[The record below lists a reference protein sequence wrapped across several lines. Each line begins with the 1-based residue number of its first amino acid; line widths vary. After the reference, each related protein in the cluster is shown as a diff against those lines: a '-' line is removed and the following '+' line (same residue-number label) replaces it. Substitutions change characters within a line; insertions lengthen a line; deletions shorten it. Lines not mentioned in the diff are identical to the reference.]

1 MMSRALV
8 LALAL
13 GVLPTCVAGAP
24 ALQADIPYSCTGSA
38 DIVCVESGAV
48 RGIVADGV
56 RAFKGIPYAKPPI
69 GDLRFRPPQ
78 RAERWQGILAAERF
92 GPVCPQIAANKVE
105 GSEDCLTLNVWTP
118 QRGAGPLPVM
128 IWLTGGGNHGLSGA
142 GTSNYGGVVY
152 DGSLMARRG
161 GVVFITYNLRLGVL
175 GFLAHPALDAE
186 RLEKISGNYGSLD
199 QIAMLQW
206 VQRNISNFGG
216 DPNRVFLFGT
226 SAGGGNICALMTAPL
241 AQGLF
246 HGAAMQSS
254 VPTGCELQTL
264 ADVEQRT
271 GTRVAAAT
279 GCAAATDIAACLRS
293 RSVDQIVG
301 AVQGFTDIFARTYG
315 PNVDGHIF
323 PDQPINMIRSKR
335 YRPMPV
341 IIGNT
346 ADETRQFLNVIGPV
360 PDAASYAEAVT
371 RLFGAQSRD
380 AIIARYPATSFATP
394 RAALEAATTDAYF
407 SCTTRRI
414 ARLLTSVQNEPVY
427 RYYFTHALEND
438 PRQQARGAA
447 HTIEHPFFFPWSGNY
462 RASPGERQLQDVMIL
477 LWSKLA
483 QTGGLNAIGNP
494 AWLRYDAK
502 IDPYLELAIP
512 PRALTALHKEQC
524 DFWDTVP
531 LPWPHL

>member
-1 MMSRALV
+1 MSRALIFAM
-8 LALAL
+8 ALCSLSA
-13 GVLPTCVAGAP
+13 CVADAP
-24 ALQADIPYSCTGSA
+24 APQVEIQDSCTGSA
-38 DIVCVESGAV
+38 DVVCVEAGAV
-48 RGIVADGV
+48 RGTVAEGV
-56 RAFKGIPYAKPPI
+56 RAFKGIPYAKPPL
-69 GDLRFRPPQ
+69 GNLRFRPPQ
-78 RAERWQGILAAERF
+78 PADRWQGTLAAERF
-92 GPVCPQIAANKVE
+92 GPVCPQIAGGNKVV
-105 GSEDCLTLNVWTP
+105 GSEDCLTLNIWTP
-118 QRGAGPLPVM
+118 EQRPAARMPVV

-142 GTSNYGGVVY
+142 GTSSYGGVVY

-186 RLEKISGNYGSLD
+186 RPERISGNYGSLD

-206 VQRNISNFGG
+206 VQRNIGNFGG
-216 DPNRVFLFGT
+216 DPGRVFLFGT

-264 ADVEQRT
+264 AQVEQRT

-279 GCAAATDIAACLRS
+279 GCASATDVAGCLRNK
-293 RSVDQIVG
+293 SVDQIVG
-301 AVQGFTDIFARTYG
+301 AVQGFTDIFPRTYG
-315 PNVDGHIF
+315 PNVDGHVF
-323 PDQPINMIRSKR
+323 PDQPIKMIRSKR

-346 ADETRQFLNVIGPV
+346 ADETRQFLNVVGPV

-371 RLFGAQSRD
+371 RLFGSQSRD
-380 AIIARYPATSFATP
+380 AIVAHYPATSFATP

-407 SCTTRRI
+407 SCTTRRV
-414 ARLLTSVQNEPVY
+414 ARLLASVQNEPVY
-427 RYYFTHALEND
+427 RYYFTHALETD
-438 PRQQARGAA
+438 PQEHARGAA
-447 HTIEHPFFFPWSGNY
+447 HTVEHPFFFPWSGNY
-462 RASPGERQLQDVMIL
+462 RPSAGERQLQDVMML

-483 QTGGLNAIGNP
+483 WTGELNASG
-494 AWLRYDAK
+494 AWPRYDAK
-502 IDPYLELAIP
+502 TDPYLELAIP
-512 PRALTALHKEQC
+512 PRVRAALQKDQC
-524 DFWDTVP
+524 DFWDTVA